1 MRARSFGLEE
11 VMKKSVAKYN
21 EEVDKKQR
29 FKFGENWKY
38 FLTKLN
44 DERIQV
50 AETWLGEMLNTD
62 DLSGRSFLD
71 VGSGSGIVSLA
82 ARNMGASVTSFDF
95 DTSAVWCTSELKRRY
110 YEADDGWFVSQGSI
124 LDKEFLASLGLHDVV
139 YSWGVLHHTGRM
151 WAAID
156 NSTNLVKK
164 GGLYYIAI
172 YNDQGAWSHAWWLV
186 KWFYHKLPRFLRKPY
201 AYTLGFAFH
210 FLSLVQKTFQ
220 GKGRAKLR
228 GIFKYEQMRGMD
240 LLTDLVDWYGG
251 FPYEFAK
258 YDTLVEY
265 IENKG
270 FQLVRGREA
279 NNADNHEL
287 VFVKKTK
294 VR

>member
-1 MRARSFGLEE
+1 MNESLDDFR
-11 VMKKSVAKYN
+11 
-21 EEVDKKQR
+21 EEVDNRQR
-29 FKFGENWKY
+29 FEFGKNWKY

-44 DERIQV
+44 AERIKV
-50 AETWLGEMLNTD
+50 AETWLAEMLGSG
-62 DLSGRSFLD
+62 DLSGKSFLD
-71 VGSGSGIVSLA
+71 VGSGSGLMSLA

-95 DTSAVWCTSELKRRY
+95 DDSAVWCTSELKQRY
-110 YEADDGWFVSQGSI
+110 YEADRDWVVHQGSV
-124 LDKEFLASLGLHDVV
+124 LDREFLATLGSHDVV

-156 NSTNLVKK
+156 NSLSLVRN

-172 YNDQGAWSHAWWLV
+172 YNDHGFWSHFWWLV
-186 KWFYHKLPRFLRKPY
+186 KWFYHKLPGFFRKPY
-201 AYTLGFAFH
+201 AYTLGFIFH

-270 FQLVRGREA
+270 FRLVNGREA
-279 NNADNHEL
+279 KNADNHEL
-287 VFVKKTK
+287 VFVRESKA
-294 VR
+294 